1 MGGIDEILKAGRAPA
16 VHGVTSGN
24 GSFRPTYD
32 RVNPVEEAKWT
43 AKKIEEAGGLTPDKE
58 QKLKFLIESAERK
71 EGADYSKIG
80 RPLEQ
85 ESTHDER

>member
-1 MGGIDEILKAGRAPA
+1 M
-16 VHGVTSGN
+16 
-24 GSFRPTYD
+24 
-32 RVNPVEEAKWT
+32 EEAKWT